1 MHGPYDVRPA
11 DQLVADTYNALRS
24 NASVWNKTVLIV
36 TMNEHGGFYDHVVP
50 PRLPAKSLDS
60 FSSPPPAD
68 SASWVPAFKFD
79 RLGLRVP
86 TLIASPWVSAGRV
99 DSTEYRHTSVLAT
112 VMKMFS
118 LNGQLT
124 NLVKTAAT
132 FEGLFSEQTPRTDTP
147 ETIETAEHIPA
158 LRTFAS
164 GTTVDQSEYGLDS
177 MQHEMLQGV
186 DSLTRPKGR
195 EELALAGYPD
205 TEAAASDFID
215 SRNRPNPKP
224 DKRR

>member
-1 MHGPYDVRPA
+1 LGSKTSSFRHFEGDFAKDIKSGRLPNYSFLIPRFFAKTGPVNSMHGPYDVRPA

-124 NLVKTAAT
+124 NLVK
-132 FEGLFSEQTPRTDTP
+132 
-147 ETIETAEHIPA
+147 
-158 LRTFAS
+158 
-164 GTTVDQSEYGLDS
+164 
-177 MQHEMLQGV
+177 
-186 DSLTRPKGR
+186 K
-195 EELALAGYPD
+195 
-205 TEAAASDFID
+205 
-215 SRNRPNPKP
+215 K
-224 DKRR
+224 